1 MTVEY
6 LPGQENTLADALS
19 REERPR
25 TVTPVEIP
33 NPDISLASGD
43 VEAGAPHVQ
52 EREGTRVPEKRERDQ
67 DSVGVSTPT

>member
-1 MTVEY
+1 M
-6 LPGQENTLADALS
+6 DALS

-33 NPDISLASGD
+33 NLDVSLASAE

-52 EREGTRVPEKRERDQ
+52 KGEGTRVPEKRERDQ